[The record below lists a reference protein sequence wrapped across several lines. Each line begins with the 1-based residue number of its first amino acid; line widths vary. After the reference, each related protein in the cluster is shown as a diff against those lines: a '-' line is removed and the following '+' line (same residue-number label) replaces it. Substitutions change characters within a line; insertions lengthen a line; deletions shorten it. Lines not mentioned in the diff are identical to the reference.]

1 MRKGVVFHC
10 LRSFFFP
17 FSSLYDSYSLAYA
30 HGTHFEFR
38 NPWTAM
44 SEATFNKRRCFS
56 LLLQRNAHL
65 YFYKGTHISTF
76 TKERTSLLLQ
86 RNAHLYFH
94 KGTHINYVHS
104 CVIVDAG
111 SSNHSQHERE
121 ATKACTVLERQLYL
135 LLSWIPSSTSTV
147 HTN

>member
-1 MRKGVVFHC
+1 M
-10 LRSFFFP
+10 P
-17 FSSLYDSYSLAYA
+17 MA
-30 HGTHFEFR
+30 HIS
-38 NPWTAM
+38 N
-44 SEATFNKRRCFS
+44 SEIREQQCRRQHS
-56 LLLQRNAHL
+56 TNVGASL

-86 RNAHLYFH
+86 RNAHLYFY